1 MPIPQ
6 ATVSYLKKEGDDIY
20 HLEDK
25 GLFKAKDSEI
35 LRIARSEGRIVL
47 TMDLDFGALL
57 ATDKEQLP
65 SVIIFRLEYN
75 RPQNVNSLL
84 KYYLKG
90 VKEDLS
96 AGAIVIFEESRVRVR
111 RLPL

>member
-1 MPIPQ
+1 MQ
-6 ATVSYLKKEGDDIY
+6 
-20 HLEDK
+20 DK
-25 GLFKAKDSEI
+25 GLSRAKDSEI

-57 ATDKEQLP
+57 AADKEHLP

-75 RPQNVNSLL
+75 QPQNVNSLL
-84 KYYLKG
+84 KHYLKK
-90 VKEDLS
+90 VKEDLL
-96 AGAIVIFEESRVRVR
+96 AGAIVIFEESRVRIR

>member
-6 ATVSYLKKEGDDIY
+6 ATVTYLKKDGYDIY
-20 HLEDK
+20 HLQDK
-25 GLFKAKDSEI
+25 GLSRAKDSEI

-57 ATDKEQLP
+57 A
-65 SVIIFRLEYN
+65 
-75 RPQNVNSLL
+75 
-84 KYYLKG
+84 
-90 VKEDLS
+90 
-96 AGAIVIFEESRVRVR
+96 GAIVIFEESRVRVR